1 MLKNVINTNAFNIY
15 NITMVSLFVLI
26 MKNKFGTLWMLLPAL
41 VIIVV
46 DIYVFQAVRS
56 SFSDS
61 KASTQRI
68 AYIVYWVL
76 SSITYIALLILLVK
90 GYSNWH
96 GWSKNLIVGFAQAI
110 FLGKVLVLPFLL
122 MDDLFRLFRWV
133 LSFFGASSSDIQ
145 PQGISRLQFLS
156 RVGLAVGS
164 LTFGAFIYGILRG
177 AYNYQVLKIKLAVK
191 NLPDAWKDVKIVQIS
206 DLHVGSFADTTP
218 IRKIVDLI
226 NKEDADIVFFTGD
239 IVNNNAKELLPFID
253 ILKTIKTKTKVYSIL
268 GNHDYGAYMKW
279 DSDKEMQ
286 DNFQH
291 LLDIQRKELG
301 WDLLMDEHR
310 ILERDGKKLAIIGV
324 QYIGHSL
331 RFGKYG
337 NLQKAYKGAET
348 ADIQLLLSH
357 DPSHWDHEVSQ
368 KDEFSGIHA
377 TFAGH
382 THGFQFGIEIP
393 GIKWSPS
400 QYVYP
405 HWAGLFTSPKSQ
417 HLYVNRG
424 AGFLGYPG
432 RLGISPEISVFQLV
446 QA

>member
-1 MLKNVINTNAFNIY
+1 MFLNHSRCI
-15 NITMVSLFVLI
+15 FVPFL
-26 MKNKFGTLWMLLPAL
+26 MRNKFGPIWMLLPAL

-46 DIYVFQAVRS
+46 DIYVFQAVKS
-56 SFSDS
+56 SVSDS

-68 AYIVYWVL
+68 AYVTYWVL
-76 SSITYIALLILLVK
+76 SSFTYIALLILFVK

-96 GWSKNLIVGFAQAI
+96 GWSKNIIVGLAQAV

-122 MDDLFRLFRWV
+122 IDDLFRLFRWV

-145 PQGISRLQFLS
+145 PEGISRLQFLS

-164 LTFGAFIYGILRG
+164 LTFGAFVYGILRG
-177 AYNYQVLKIKLAVK
+177 AYNYQVRKVKLAIK
-191 NLPDAWKDVKIVQIS
+191 DLPAEWEGLKIVQIS
-206 DLHVGSFADTTP
+206 DLHVGSFADASP
-218 IRKIVDLI
+218 VQKIVNLV
-226 NKEDADIVFFTGD
+226 NEQDADVVFFTGD
-239 IVNNNAKELLPFID
+239 LVNYASKEVEPYID
-253 ILKTIKTKTKVYSIL
+253 ILKTIKSKTRVYSIL
-268 GNHDYGAYMKW
+268 GNHDYGTYMQW
-279 DSDKEMQ
+279 ESDKEMQ
-286 DNFQH
+286 DNFMH
-291 LLDIQRKELG
+291 LLELQREKLG

-310 ILERDGKKLAIIGV
+310 ILDRNGKKLAIIGV

-331 RFGKYG
+331 KFGKFG
-337 NLQKAYKGAET
+337 DLKKAYAGAET

-357 DPSHWDHEVSQ
+357 DPSHWDHEVSL
-368 KDEFSGIHA
+368 KEEFSGIHA

-405 HWAGLFTSPKSQ
+405 HWAGLYKTKEQ
-417 HLYVNRG
+417 QQLYVNRG

-432 RLGISPEISVFQLV
+432 RLGISPEVSVFQLV
-446 QA
+446 KA